1 MTCAAC
7 SARVEKSVKGLEG
20 VSCVSVNLLK
30 NSMSVDYD
38 EAVLESGKIVDAVV
52 KAGYGASPVSEEEK
66 GKTKKENTAQLNARK
81 NYLSM
86 KRRLISSIIF
96 TIPLFYI
103 SMGHMMGWPLP
114 AFFLGLE
121 NAMSYALT
129 LFLLASAVVII
140 NNRYYINGFKTLFHL
155 SPNMDSLIALG
166 SGASMLYGIYAMY
179 KISWA
184 LGHGDMAVVQQ
195 FSHDLYFE
203 GAGTI
208 LTLITLG
215 KFFEARAK
223 GKTTDAINRLLDL
236 APKSAT
242 VIRDGKETVID
253 ATDVV
258 KGDILVVRTGESVP
272 VDGIIKSGHGSL
284 DESAITGE
292 SLPVDKAEGD
302 SVTGATVN
310 TSGYFTME
318 ATKVGDETALAQIIK
333 LVDEATS
340 SKAPIAK
347 LADRVAGIFVP
358 VVIAVALLSA
368 AVWMIVGASFE
379 FALTIAVSVLVVSC
393 PCALG
398 LATPTAIMVGTG
410 RGAANGIL
418 IKSAEALE
426 NAHDIKTVILDKT
439 GTVTEGRPVV
449 TDVISRPP
457 FSKEELLMNAASLE
471 RLSEHP
477 LAKAVVDEAAKSDI
491 GFIPVEDFRQI
502 PGQGISGRV
511 SGHTILAGNL
521 RMMRENG
528 IADSSLDEES
538 HRLAKEGKTPLFFTQ
553 DGSLMGVI
561 ALADVIKPSSRQA
574 VDDLKAMGI
583 ETVMLTGDNRLTAEA
598 VGRQVG
604 IGRTVA
610 EVLPQD
616 KEEAVRAI
624 QAEGKKTA
632 MVGDGINDAPAL
644 ARADVGIAIG
654 AGTDVAMEAADIV
667 LMKSDLEDVA
677 TAIELSKA
685 TIRNIKENLF
695 WAFFYNIICIPIAA
709 GCFYAAYGLKMNP
722 MVAALAMSFS
732 SVFVVSNALRLRFFK
747 PKHKSSLP
755 PAKEEKISEENESQ
769 AEVCPCE
776 IKQEGEKKMKKEMS
790 IEGMMCA
797 NCVRHVTK
805 ALEAVD
811 GVTAVEVSLEGKNAV
826 VTCAENVT
834 DEILTTAVTEEGY
847 EVKGVRNL

>member
-253 ATDVV
+253 AADVV

-368 AVWMIVGASFE
+368 AVWMIAGASFE

-491 GFIPVEDFRQI
+491 GFVPVEDFLQI

-538 HRLAKEGKTPLFFTQ
+538 HRLAKEAKTPLFFTQ

-574 VDDLKAMGI
+574 VDALKAMGI

-598 VGRQVG
+598 VGRQIG

-776 IKQEGEKKMKKEMS
+776 IKQEGEKKMKKEMC

>member
-114 AFFLGLE
+114 SFFLGLE

-253 ATDVV
+253 ASDVV

-358 VVIAVALLSA
+358 VVIAVAVLSA

-457 FSKEELLMNAASLE
+457 FSKEELLRNAASLE

-477 LAKAVVDEAAKSDI
+477 LAKAVVDEAAKRDI

-528 IADSSLDEES
+528 IDDSSLDEES

-755 PAKEEKISEENESQ
+755 PAKEEKTSEENESQ

>member
-38 EAVLESGKIVDAVV
+38 ESVLESGRIVDAVV
-52 KAGYGASPVSEEEK
+52 KAGYGASPVSKDET
-66 GKTKKENTAQLNARK
+66 GKAKKENTAQLNARK

-114 AFFLGLE
+114 SFFLGLE

-179 KISWA
+179 KISWS

-242 VIRDGKETVID
+242 VIRDGQETVID
-253 ATDVV
+253 ASDVV
-258 KGDILVVRTGESVP
+258 KGDILIVRTGESVP

-292 SLPVDKAEGD
+292 SLPVDKSEGD

-368 AVWMIVGASFE
+368 AVWMIAGASFE

-449 TDVISRPP
+449 TDVISRHP
-457 FSKEELLMNAASLE
+457 FSKEELLRNAASLE

-477 LAKAVVDEAAKSDI
+477 LAKAVVDEATKRDI
-491 GFIPVEDFRQI
+491 GFVPVEDFLQI

-511 SGHTILAGNL
+511 NGHNVLAGNL
-521 RMMRENG
+521 RMMKENT

-538 HRLAKEGKTPLFFTQ
+538 QSLAKEGKTPLFFTQ

-574 VDDLKAMGI
+574 VEELKAMGI

-598 VGRQVG
+598 VGRQTG
-604 IGRTVA
+604 IERTVA

-667 LMKSDLEDVA
+667 LMKSDLEDVV

-755 PAKEEKISEENESQ
+755 PAKEEKASGESESQ
-769 AEVCPCE
+769 AELCPCE
-776 IKQEGEKKMKKEMS
+776 IKQEGEKRMKKEMS

-811 GVTAVEVSLEGKNAV
+811 GVTAVEVSLEDKNAV
-826 VTCAENVT
+826 ITCAENVT
-834 DEILTTAVTEEGY
+834 DEVLTAAVTEEGY

>member
-103 SMGHMMGWPLP
+103 SMGHMMDWPLP
-114 AFFLGLE
+114 SFFLGLE

-166 SGASMLYGIYAMY
+166 SGASMLYGIYALY

-253 ATDVV
+253 AADVV
-258 KGDILVVRTGESVP
+258 KGDILIVRTGESVP

-368 AVWMIVGASFE
+368 VVWMITGASFE

-457 FSKEELLMNAASLE
+457 FSKEELLRNAASLE

-477 LAKAVVDEAAKSDI
+477 LAKAVVDEAAKRDI

-755 PAKEEKISEENESQ
+755 PAKEEKTSQENESQ

-776 IKQEGEKKMKKEMS
+776 IKQEGEKKMKKEMN

>member
-38 EAVLESGKIVDAVV
+38 ESVLESGRIVDAVV
-52 KAGYGASPVSEEEK
+52 KAGYGASPVSKDET
-66 GKTKKENTAQLNARK
+66 GKAKKENTAQLNARK

-114 AFFLGLE
+114 SFFLGLE

-242 VIRDGKETVID
+242 VIRDDKEMVID
-253 ATDVV
+253 ASDVV
-258 KGDILVVRTGESVP
+258 KGDILIVRTGESVP

-292 SLPVDKAEGD
+292 SLPVDKSEGD

-368 AVWMIVGASFE
+368 AVWMIAGASFE

-439 GTVTEGRPVV
+439 GTVTQGRPVV

-457 FSKEELLMNAASLE
+457 FSKEELLKNAASLE

-477 LAKAVVDEAAKSDI
+477 LAKAVVEEATKSDI
-491 GFIPVEDFRQI
+491 SFIPVEDFRQI
-502 PGQGISGRV
+502 PGQGISGTV
-511 SGHTILAGNL
+511 DGHNVLAGNL
-521 RMMRENG
+521 RMMKENT

-538 HRLAKEGKTPLFFTQ
+538 QRLAKEGKTPLFFTQ

-574 VDDLKAMGI
+574 VDSLKAMGI

-604 IGRTVA
+604 IERTVA

-709 GCFYAAYGLKMNP
+709 GCFYATYGLKMNP

-755 PAKEEKISEENESQ
+755 PVKEEKTSEENESQ
-769 AEVCPCE
+769 AEVCSCE
-776 IKQEGEKKMKKEMS
+776 IKQEGEKRMKKEMS

-834 DEILTTAVTEEGY
+834 DEALTAAVTEEGY